1 MPKHAL
7 TKSVQRKLLLRLGL
21 ACLAVSVVLA
31 LVAYVRERD
40 RVSQLVIERARQ
52 SVKRLNVQIVS
63 LLDQPG
69 DPDRGELRQ
78 ILDEFSRG
86 GMKYR
91 EGDYVIIGI
100 YGQHGR
106 EWLRE
111 VDPEYQPIGPV
122 NEYMDGRDHN
132 TALGIDHWHQV
143 TDIGGRAFIHVAA
156 PLENGDGIAVAHIEG
171 IFAVSDREL
180 AALRARMLRT
190 ALYGIA
196 IVLVTALLLYPII
209 TALMGRL
216 TKLTVKLLDANMETL
231 QVLGSAI
238 AKRDSDTDAH
248 NFRVSVYSV
257 RLAEAVGLE
266 PGDIRSLIK
275 GAFLHDVGKI
285 GVPDDVLLKPGKLTE
300 EEFEVMKRHVDH
312 GVDIVKRSEWLE
324 DARPIVGAHHEKFD
338 GSGYFLGR
346 RGEEI
351 PVAARIFAL
360 ADVFDAL
367 TSERPYKDPYS
378 YEESMQILEAGRGTH
393 FDPFLLDAF
402 TEIAR
407 GMFIEFAGHDLDK
420 PRSELGDIVR
430 RYFQMEVDDLV

>member
-1 MPKHAL
+1 
-7 TKSVQRKLLLRLGL
+7 
-21 ACLAVSVVLA
+21 
-31 LVAYVRERD
+31 
-40 RVSQLVIERARQ
+40 
-52 SVKRLNVQIVS
+52 
-63 LLDQPG
+63 
-69 DPDRGELRQ
+69 
-78 ILDEFSRG
+78 
-86 GMKYR
+86 
-91 EGDYVIIGI
+91 
-100 YGQHGR
+100 
-106 EWLRE
+106 
-111 VDPEYQPIGPV
+111 
-122 NEYMDGRDHN
+122 
-132 TALGIDHWHQV
+132 
-143 TDIGGRAFIHVAA
+143 
-156 PLENGDGIAVAHIEG
+156 
-171 IFAVSDREL
+171 
-180 AALRARMLRT
+180 
-190 ALYGIA
+190 
-196 IVLVTALLLYPII
+196 
-209 TALMGRL
+209 
-216 TKLTVKLLDANMETL
+216 
-231 QVLGSAI
+231 
-238 AKRDSDTDAH
+238 
-248 NFRVSVYSV
+248 
-257 RLAEAVGLE
+257 
-266 PGDIRSLIK
+266 
-275 GAFLHDVGKI
+275 
-285 GVPDDVLLKPGKLTE
+285 VPDDVLLKPGKLTE